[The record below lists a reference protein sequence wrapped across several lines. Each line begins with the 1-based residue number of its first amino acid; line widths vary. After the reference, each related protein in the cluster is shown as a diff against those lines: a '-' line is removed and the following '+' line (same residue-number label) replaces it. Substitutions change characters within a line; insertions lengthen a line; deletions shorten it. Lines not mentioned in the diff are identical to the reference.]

1 MEVDNGMNPNYSSAQ
16 SGVFVTP
23 QQAQQSPSSQPP
35 QTPVFGMIV
44 PGGPVRHDFLPV
56 DASGTKWA
64 LQLHSPIDLPN
75 PLLVHELV
83 FFFLGNAAG
92 AGGAAPLPPH
102 LGVMVYWQL
111 QSGTEQSGFELLGS
125 ITMDQPSQIFRT
137 GWSEHDQFL
146 SIPPHQPVTVTIG
159 LSIEPI
165 ESIRNILSSNNN
177 GHGTALANSNARR
190 PLVAQ
195 KIAQDL
201 YNFMQS
207 FDTGVGAS
215 KTNTMTVPTNIFE
228 RWWKRFE
235 AKSQRDPGFFL
246 KSSV

>member
-1 MEVDNGMNPNYSSAQ
+1 M
-16 SGVFVTP
+16 
-23 QQAQQSPSSQPP
+23 
-35 QTPVFGMIV
+35 
-44 PGGPVRHDFLPV
+44 
-56 DASGTKWA
+56 
-64 LQLHSPIDLPN
+64 DLPN

-92 AGGAAPLPPH
+92 GGGAAPLPPH

-125 ITMDQPSQIFRT
+125 ITTDQPSQIFRT

-146 SIPPHQPVTVTIG
+146 SIPPHQPVTITIG

-165 ESIRNILSSNNN
+165 ESIRNILSTNNNNN
-177 GHGTALANSNARR
+177 GVGGTTFSANSNSRR
-190 PLVAQ
+190 PLMAQ

-207 FDTGVGAS
+207 FDTGAGAS
-215 KTNTMTVPTNIFE
+215 KTNTMTVPINIFE

-235 AKSQRDPGFFL
+235 SKSQRDPGFFL
-246 KSSV
+246 KQSV

>member
-1 MEVDNGMNPNYSSAQ
+1 MEVDNGMNPNYSSTQ

-23 QQAQQSPSSQPP
+23 QQSQAQQP
-35 QTPVFGMIV
+35 QTSSALGMIV
-44 PGGPVRHDFLPV
+44 PGGPVRYDFMPV

-64 LQLHSPIDLPN
+64 LQLHSPVDLPN

-83 FFFLGNAAG
+83 FFFLGAA

-111 QSGTEQSGFELLGS
+111 QSGREQSGFKLLGS

-165 ESIRNILSSNNN
+165 ESIRNILSSNNSN
-177 GHGTALANSNARR
+177 GTTFLANSNARR

-207 FDTGVGAS
+207 FDTGAGAS

-235 AKSQRDPGFFL
+235 SKSQRDPGFFL
-246 KSSV
+246 KQSV